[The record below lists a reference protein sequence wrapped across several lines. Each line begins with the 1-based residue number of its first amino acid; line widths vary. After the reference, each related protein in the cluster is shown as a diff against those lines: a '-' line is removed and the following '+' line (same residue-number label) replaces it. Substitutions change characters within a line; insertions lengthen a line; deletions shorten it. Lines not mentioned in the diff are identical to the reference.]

1 MAIEG
6 LTIIGESINDSV
18 PTTAQLYDAEDFEG
32 IKRLAKFQQEGGA
45 KYIDINVGTRESS
58 VMVRQRYMAIIL
70 GYTNL
75 ESLFLEQISF
85 VVRLK

>member
-32 IKRLAKFQQEGGA
+32 IKRLAMNKTTCKGIKRLA
-45 KYIDINVGTRESS
+45 KVLNDL
-58 VMVRQRYMAIIL
+58 QR
-70 GYTNL
+70 
-75 ESLFLEQISF
+75 
-85 VVRLK
+85 